1 MLSASTGQED
11 PGGRMAPFAKQR
23 ADHDTHRRQ
32 ETPLEEHR
40 SPSESDLAA
49 I

>member
-1 MLSASTGQED
+1 MLSASTGQQD

-32 ETPLEEHR
+32 ELR
-40 SPSESDLAA
+40 LRNIAA
-49 I
+49 KQQKE